1 MQFER
6 FLIEMTDWKNHL
18 RRNATKSGER
28 MIIKSMGGEPG
39 ESVDRELAPK
49 FPVISGATVWN
60 APKHEIRAIVRGS
73 FCAWHNHRDFLAI
86 SWNIWAICLRDERRP
101 AGCLTARFTLSPSCL
116 SFSTRR
122 RIYSP
127 ITRSPP
133 HPILLSQQEW
143 KPGIFPAWMNPQRAE
158 CKFSTPVMIPV
169 FRLVMIS
176 LHSTRLYLVLERR
189 KNWKCVRTISGEIAR
204 IAI

>member
-6 FLIEMTDWKNHL
+6 FSVEMTDWKNHR

-28 MIIKSMGGEPG
+28 TIIKSMGGEPG

-73 FCAWHNHRDFLAI
+73 FCAWHNHRDFFAI

-101 AGCLTARFTLSPSCL
+101 AGCLTARFTLSPLLAFL
-116 SFSTRR
+116 SLPAAGYTRR
-122 RIYSP
+122 LHDHRRIRFFYRNKSEN
-127 ITRSPP
+127 RQYFR
-133 HPILLSQQEW
+133 HEWILD
-143 KPGIFPAWMNPQRAE
+143 ARN
-158 CKFSTPVMIPV
+158 VN
-169 FRLVMIS
+169 FRHQS
-176 LHSTRLYLVLERR
+176 RFLYFAL
-189 KNWKCVRTISGEIAR
+189 
-204 IAI
+204 